1 MSSNNYITPD
11 IASILRS
18 LAATASNHAAPAL
31 PIELTKPISLPESQ
45 LDGTIDNAI
54 GPDLDL
60 EIEEGEYDP
69 NDALLPCSGHDTK
82 HSLSS
87 NAVTTPTPSDTI
99 SKTDNFQY
107 IPKPIPVDPRTI
119 ITYPA
124 ALRHITKVVARNE
137 VTMSRLRKLI
147 ASQHQHERQWW
158 DGRETLVKQQ
168 GEREE
173 GRKKVEDVLK
183 SMGGKVTSQISGPTP
198 AEDAAELLRY
208 DKKVHRACVD
218 MVNATRAELQSMGVP
233 SFGIR
238 HELVLRDD
246 DTDNAMIDEVSTTD
260 RKRKL
265 RSEEVLELQKKVLA
279 LLEDLCEE

>member
-18 LAATASNHAAPAL
+18 LAATTSNYPAPAL
-31 PIELTKPISLPESQ
+31 PIQPAKPISPPRPQ
-45 LDGTIDNAI
+45 LDGSIDHAAN
-54 GPDLDL
+54 PDLVHEL
-60 EIEEGEYDP
+60 EEGEYDP
-69 NDALLPCSGHDTK
+69 NDVLLPIPGPEPQNP
-82 HSLSS
+82 LSS
-87 NAVTTPTPSDTI
+87 HASITTTPSNAI
-99 SKTDNFQY
+99 SKTDSFQY
-107 IPKPIPVDPRTI
+107 IVKPTTVDPRTI

-124 ALRHITKVVARNE
+124 ALRHITKIVARNE
-137 VTMSRLRKLI
+137 ATMSRLRKLI
-147 ASQHQHERQWW
+147 ASQRQHERQWW

-183 SMGGKVTSQISGPTP
+183 SMGGKVSSQISGPTP

-208 DKKVHRACVD
+208 NKKVHRACVD
-218 MVNATRAELQSMGVP
+218 MVNATRVELQALGIP

-238 HELVLRDD
+238 RDLVLRDD
-246 DTDNAMIDEVSTTD
+246 RTDDDMNDEVRTID
-260 RKRKL
+260 REQKL
-265 RSEEVLELQKKVLA
+265 RSGEVLELQKKVLA